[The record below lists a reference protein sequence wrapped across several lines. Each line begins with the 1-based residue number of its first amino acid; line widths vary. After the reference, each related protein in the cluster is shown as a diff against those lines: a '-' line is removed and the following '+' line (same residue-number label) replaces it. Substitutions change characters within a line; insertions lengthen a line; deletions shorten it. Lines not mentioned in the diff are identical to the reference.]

1 MLETLYR
8 LNGAFLPGLI
18 HVTTVAGFQDVQG
31 SSPGTH
37 QKQLDPAADDSSAAR
52 SHTGTWLQQRRYVEH
67 NNAASGG
74 VRRVLHLC

>member
-37 QKQLDPAADDSSAAR
+37 QKQLDPADDSSAAR